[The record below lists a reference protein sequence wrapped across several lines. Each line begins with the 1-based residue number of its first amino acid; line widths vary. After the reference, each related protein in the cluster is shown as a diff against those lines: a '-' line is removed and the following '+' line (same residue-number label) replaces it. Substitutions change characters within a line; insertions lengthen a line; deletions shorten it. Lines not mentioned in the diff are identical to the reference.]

1 MLYLLGR
8 PAVAVGA
15 QLSPLALRPKAL
27 ALLAYL
33 ALTERPLARREAARL
48 FFPEAEDPMAVLRWH
63 LTHLRSAAPP
73 LIAER
78 LRATRDDIALS
89 VPTDVTS
96 FRQGADRVC
105 ASPEVP
111 DAPGILG
118 LYRDDLLA
126 GIAVS
131 AAADFDNWLYVE
143 RENLQRRFRQA
154 TVVFARWA
162 LEQERVAEALGPL
175 SRLVSVDPYFENGR
189 AFLIHAYDALGQHG
203 SAAAAYER
211 YQRIVRHE
219 LSAEPRPSL
228 ARRFETNPAPGPTLP
243 REDLI
248 PLREV
253 TIHVVDWPGEEPVIL
268 AIHGSAGMVHTLGAV
283 AEQLAPTSRF
293 VALDLRGHGLSD
305 KPPSGYSLDH
315 HVEDVLQLIDALG
328 LRRPVLLGHSAG
340 GTIAAF
346 VAASADVSGLILLE
360 GMIGD
365 RAFAE
370 NAAAQAAPL
379 ADALERSVACFDVYL
394 KEWLSQQAY
403 SDEAERL
410 LQRWVRYALVSQS
423 DGTYRRRG
431 LRSALEAEWASI
443 IAADSLGAL
452 GRVSCPT
459 LIVQALEPWLGDRPY
474 FTEGIVEAQLRA
486 APRAELFVARHSDHA
501 TMIRD
506 PEPDMIEAIKQ
517 FVRRCRHVAA

>member
-8 PAVAVGA
+8 PAVAVEG
-15 QLSPLALRPKAL
+15 QLSPLSLRPKAL

-33 ALTERPLARREAARL
+33 ALTGRPVDRHEAARL
-48 FFPEAEDPMAVLRWH
+48 LFPDAEDQLAMLRWH

-73 LIAER
+73 FIAER
-78 LRATRDDIALS
+78 LRATRDDIALP
-89 VPTDVTS
+89 VPTDVTL
-96 FRQGADRVC
+96 FRQGANRVC
-105 ASPEVP
+105 AVPEAP
-111 DAPGILG
+111 DAPTILA
-118 LYRDDLLA
+118 LYRADLLA
-126 GIAVS
+126 GLAVS

-143 RENLQRRFRQA
+143 RESLQRRFRQA
-154 TVVFARWA
+154 TVAFARWA
-162 LEQERVAEALGPL
+162 LGHEHAAEALGPL
-175 SRLVSVDPYFENGR
+175 SRLVSVDPYFEEGHV
-189 AFLIHAYDALGQHG
+189 FLIHAYDALGQHG
-203 SAAAAYER
+203 NAATAYER

-228 ARRFETNPAPGPTLP
+228 ARRFETNPTPGPMLP
-243 REDLI
+243 REDLV

-253 TIHVVDWPGEEPVIL
+253 TIHIVDWPGEEPAIL
-268 AIHGSAGMVHTLGAV
+268 AIHGSAGMAHALGAV
-283 AEQLAPTSRF
+283 AERLAPTSRF
-293 VALDLRGHGLSD
+293 VALDLRGHGFSD

-315 HVEDVLQLIDALG
+315 HVEDVLQLIDALE

-346 VAASADVSGLILLE
+346 VATRADVAGLIMLE

-370 NAAAQAAPL
+370 NAAVQAAPL
-379 ADALERSVACFDVYL
+379 ADALGRSVAGFDAYF

-403 SDEAERL
+403 TDEAERL
-410 LQRWVRYALVSQS
+410 LQRWVRYALFPLP

-459 LIVQALEPWLGDRPY
+459 LIVRGLEPWLGGRPY
-474 FTEGIVEAQLRA
+474 FTEGIVEAQLRVA
-486 APRAELFVARHSDHA
+486 QRAELFVARRSNHS

-506 PEPDMIEAIKQ
+506 PEPEMIEAIKR
-517 FVRRCRHVAA
+517 FVHRCRHVAV